1 MIGYSA
7 SNAPSRE
14 EAATAD
20 IGTWKGI
27 FPALCTPFDEDE
39 RVDVEAQ
46 RRVVRFAVDAG
57 AHGLVAFGLAG
68 EVLKLTA
75 ARAAAPDGRHPGGC
89 GGLRTGV
96 RGRRSRER
104 ERLPGARPTCR
115 GGRRELRGAPCTGL
129 GAARRE
135 DELVEYFTEVAASV
149 STPVMIQDAPA
160 YLGQA
165 VGPDAVRRVADR
177 APNVRLVKLEA
188 GPAELSR
195 WIAALG
201 GELSVW
207 GGDAGVYQLDCLRV
221 GAAGI
226 IPGVDL
232 VDLLVEVYEAEA
244 AGKPTL
250 ADELFR
256 RILPMILF
264 EIQHSID
271 HFNACAKLVLV
282 RRGVLSSAGLR
293 APAEPLGDASRRLLE
308 EHLAALELTDV
319 GTRAAG

>member
-27 FPALCTPFDEDE
+27 FPALCTPFDEDD
-39 RVDVEAQ
+39 RVDADAQ
-46 RRVVRFAVDAG
+46 GRVVRFAVEAG

-75 ARAAAPDGRHPGGC
+75 AERRLLTDVILEAADGFGPVFVGAGAES
-89 GGLRTGV
+89 V
-96 RGRRSRER
+96 SASRELAQHA
-104 ERLPGARPTCR
+104 EAAGASCVVLPVPVSAR
-115 GGRRELRGAPCTGL
+115 L
-129 GAARRE
+129 GA
-135 DELVEYFTEVAASV
+135 DELVEYFAEVAASV

-256 RILPMILF
+256 RILPMIVF

-271 HFNACAKLVLV
+271 HFNACAKHVLV
-282 RRGVLSSAGLR
+282 RRGVLSNAGLR
-293 APAEPLGDASRRLLE
+293 APAESLGDASRRLLE